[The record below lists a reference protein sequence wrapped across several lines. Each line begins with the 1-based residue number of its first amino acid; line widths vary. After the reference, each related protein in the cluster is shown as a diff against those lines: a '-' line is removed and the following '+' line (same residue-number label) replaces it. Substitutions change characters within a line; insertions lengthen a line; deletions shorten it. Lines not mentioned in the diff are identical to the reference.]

1 MLEERLEVAKRI
13 AQDVGVFILS
23 RTHNLGRVETK
34 SSPIDVVTEVD
45 KEAQKRIAKALQEAF
60 PEDTVWG
67 EESGEPLKDFSRTW
81 VIDPIDGTSNYVHGL
96 PFYTVSIAYFLEG
109 QPILGVLFA
118 PALGELFWAL
128 RGKGAFLNGEPIR
141 VSAVRT
147 LHEAIFITGFPHTKR
162 RFEVMAPIY
171 GYLLGE
177 CQALRSFGSA
187 ALGLAYVA
195 CGRCEGYLQLGI
207 SFYDVAAG
215 VCLVE
220 EAGGMVREL
229 SGKPWSYVSRSLCVS
244 NGLIDLAAIVQKV
257 LPEEVVATLR

>member
-1 MLEERLEVAKRI
+1 MLKKRLEVAKHI
-13 AQDVGVFILS
+13 AQEVGEFILS
-23 RTHNLGRVETK
+23 RTQNLGRIEAK

-45 KEAQKRIAKALQEAF
+45 KEAQQRIATALQEAF
-60 PEDTVWG
+60 PEDAIWG
-67 EESGEPLKDFSRTW
+67 EESTEPLKDFSHTW
-81 VIDPIDGTSNYVHGL
+81 VIDPIDGTSNYIHGL

-109 QPILGVLFA
+109 KPVLGVLFA

-128 RGKGAFLNGEPIR
+128 RGNGAFRNGERIR
-141 VSAVRT
+141 VSGVRS
-147 LHEAIFITGFPHTKR
+147 LHEAIFVTGFPHTKR

-171 GYLLGE
+171 EYLLGE

-195 CGRCEGYLQLGI
+195 CGKCEGYLQLGI

-220 EAGGMVREL
+220 EAGGTAQEL
-229 SGKPWSYVSRSLCVS
+229 SGKPWSYVSRSICVS
-244 NGLIDLAAIVQKV
+244 NGLIDLAAIVQRV

>member
-1 MLEERLEVAKRI
+1 MLRERLEAAKHI
-13 AQDVGVFILS
+13 AQDAGAFVLS
-23 RTHNLGRVETK
+23 RTHNPGRIEAK

-45 KEAQKRIAKALQEAF
+45 RETQRRITEALREAF
-60 PEDTVWG
+60 PEDTIWG
-67 EESGEPLKDFSRTW
+67 EESGEALSDFSHTW

-96 PFYTVSIAYFLEG
+96 PFYTVSLAYFLEG
-109 QPILGVLFA
+109 KPVLGVLFA

-128 RGKGAFLNGEPIR
+128 RGEGAFLNGERIR
-141 VSAVRT
+141 VSQVSA

-171 GYLLGE
+171 EYLLAE

-220 EAGGMVREL
+220 EAGGVVREL

-244 NGLIDLAAIVQKV
+244 NGAIDLASIVQHV
-257 LPEEVVATLR
+257 LPAEVVATLR

>member
-1 MLEERLEVAKRI
+1 MLKKRLEVAKHI
-13 AQDVGVFILS
+13 VQEVGEFILS
-23 RTHNLGRVETK
+23 RTQNLGRIEAK

-45 KEAQKRIAKALQEAF
+45 KEAQQKIATALQKAF
-60 PEDTVWG
+60 PEDTIWG
-67 EESGEPLKDFSRTW
+67 EESKEPLKDFSHTW
-81 VIDPIDGTSNYVHGL
+81 VIDPIDGTSNYIHGL
-96 PFYTVSIAYFLEG
+96 PFYTVSIAYFLEEK
-109 QPILGVLFA
+109 PVLGVLFA

-128 RGKGAFLNGEPIR
+128 RGNGAFRNGERIR
-141 VSAVRT
+141 VSGVRS
-147 LHEAIFITGFPHTKR
+147 LHEAIFVTGFPHTKR

-171 GYLLGE
+171 EYLLEE

-220 EAGGMVREL
+220 EAGGTVREL
-229 SGKPWSYVSRSLCVS
+229 SGKPWSYVSRSICAS
-244 NGLIDLAAIVQKV
+244 NSLIDLAAIVQRV